1 MFFLKKIYFKIIDIV
16 FPHECGICSKKIDT
30 FNYKHNEFIC
40 TMCLGGKRLIAP
52 LVIDYYKKKIVVFS
66 LFHASDI
73 KKLVHSKYIK
83 KSGFYSWAGIQIGK
97 LIEKKN
103 IDCDIISFVPQH
115 HIRTSVRWFNH
126 AEIIAKSSSRYLNK
140 QCMQIIKTKKLKK
153 TQSQLNKQERVK
165 NISDSF
171 EVIQE
176 ENIYNKHIIIVDDI
190 YTTGATIKEVIK
202 TVYPYKPLSITV
214 FVIAR

>member
-1 MFFLKKIYFKIIDIV
+1 
-16 FPHECGICSKKIDT
+16 
-30 FNYKHNEFIC
+30 
-40 TMCLGGKRLIAP
+40 
-52 LVIDYYKKKIVVFS
+52 
-66 LFHASDI
+66 
-73 KKLVHSKYIK
+73 
-83 KSGFYSWAGIQIGK
+83 
-97 LIEKKN
+97 
-103 IDCDIISFVPQH
+103 
-115 HIRTSVRWFNH
+115 
-126 AEIIAKSSSRYLNK
+126 
-140 QCMQIIKTKKLKK
+140 MQIIKTKKLKK

>member
-1 MFFLKKIYFKIIDIV
+1 
-16 FPHECGICSKKIDT
+16 
-30 FNYKHNEFIC
+30 
-40 TMCLGGKRLIAP
+40 MCLGGKRLIAP